1 MAKMNLIILLASS
14 LLVACSEQDPVATQ
28 CGSHFSEMIEQ
39 LHQIEQELAADNVCF
54 ECIKEKAKKS
64 GGISDLSRKMTNC
77 SIDGAYDFR
86 TDSLVSSVDKRVD
99 NIIYEID
106 WLDRNRNV
114 SRYFKVIEDRIDE
127 LKPMLREMISLR
139 ES

>member
-54 ECIKEKAKKS
+54 ECIKENVKKS

-77 SIDGAYDFR
+77 SIDGAYDFK
-86 TDSLVSSVDKRVD
+86 TDSLVSSVDRRVD
-99 NIIYEID
+99 NIIYEVD
-106 WLDRNRNV
+106 WLDRNTNA
-114 SRYFKVIEDRIDE
+114 SRYFRVIEDRIEE

>member
-28 CGSHFSEMIEQ
+28 CGSYFSEMIEQ
-39 LHQIEQELAADNVCF
+39 LHQIKQELAADNVCF
-54 ECIKEKAKKS
+54 ECIKEKVKKS

-114 SRYFKVIEDRIDE
+114 SRYFKVIEDRIEE
-127 LKPMLREMISLR
+127 LKPTLREMISLR

>member
-54 ECIKEKAKKS
+54 ECIKEKVKKS